1 MTSDL
6 SGLIAG
12 GVLGAVMLWSRPLGI
27 GFLMLAVLALIA
39 VRVEIGSD
47 TTSWL
52 LTAVYAGLGAIAAV
66 IGVAL
71 MVLGERANRRR

>member
-1 MTSDL
+1 MTW
-6 SGLIAG
+6 A
-12 GVLGAVMLWSRPLGI
+12 RPVGI

-39 VRVEIGSD
+39 IRVEIGSD

-52 LTAVYAGLGAIAAV
+52 LTAVYAGLGAICAV

-71 MVLGERANRRR
+71 MVLGQRAGRGR

>member
-1 MTSDL
+1 MTVIWCSL
-6 SGLIAG
+6 G
-12 GVLGAVMLWSRPLGI
+12 GVLGGVMTWARPVGI

-39 VRVEIGSD
+39 IRVEIGSD

-52 LTAVYAGLGAIAAV
+52 LTAVYAVLGAIAAV

-71 MVLGERANRRR
+71 MVLGQRASRNR